1 MKRSGVKHYRGAKSA
16 KGRSFGIVVSR
27 FNEYL
32 TDQLLKSALETFKA
46 QGAGAKKV
54 HVAHV
59 PGAFEV
65 PLAVQ
70 KLIRLVKPDA
80 VLTLSVVIRG
90 KTKHFDQVVTQC
102 AKGVRELSMKTDV
115 PVILGMIS
123 AEDPADAVERVG
135 RDKMN
140 KGREWAQSTIEM
152 ANLFRHRRTR
162 LRRAKIG
169 KKK

>member
-1 MKRSGVKHYRGAKSA
+1 MKRPNVKHWQGGTSA
-16 KGRSFGIVVSR
+16 KGRCFGIVVSR

-32 TDQLLKSALETFKA
+32 TDQLLQNALDTLSR
-46 QGAGAKKV
+46 QGADSKKI

-65 PLAVQ
+65 PLATQ
-70 KLIRLVKPDA
+70 KLIRRVKPDA

-102 AKGVRELSMKTDV
+102 AKGLRELSMKTNV

-135 RDKMN
+135 QKKMN
-140 KGREWAQSTIEM
+140 KGREWALSTIEM
-152 ANLFRHRRTR
+152 ANLS
-162 LRRAKIG
+162 
-169 KKK
+169 KKLDKKR